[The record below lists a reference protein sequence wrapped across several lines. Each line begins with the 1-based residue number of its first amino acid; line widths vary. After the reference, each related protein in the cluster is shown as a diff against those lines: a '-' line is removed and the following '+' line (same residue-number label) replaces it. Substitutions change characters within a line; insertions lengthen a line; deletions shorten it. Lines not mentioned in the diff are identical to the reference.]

1 MQLQENKTSIISIKL
16 TEQEKAYLREK
27 AQEAGCNLS
36 EYCREKLLQDD
47 TALPRK
53 QAQNFYRQLCIH
65 NAMLKDLRL
74 SAEQKAALEAWEVES
89 WQHLK

>member
-1 MQLQENKTSIISIKL
+1 MKDNYNRKIMISIKL
-16 TEQEKAYLREK
+16 TEQENTYLREK

>member
-1 MQLQENKTSIISIKL
+1 MQLQENKTRVISIKL
-16 TEQEKAYLREK
+16 TEQENTYLREK

-47 TALPRK
+47 WALPRK

-65 NAMLKDLRL
+65 NAMLKDFRL
-74 SAEQKAALEAWEVES
+74 SAEQKAALEEWEVET
-89 WQHLK
+89 WQYLK

>member
-1 MQLQENKTSIISIKL
+1 MQLQENKTSVISIKL
-16 TEQEKAYLREK
+16 TEQEKAYLRKK

-36 EYCREKLLQDD
+36 EYAREKLLQDD
-47 TALPRK
+47 LTLPKK

-65 NAMLKDLRL
+65 NAMLKELGL
-74 SAEQKAALEAWEVES
+74 SAEQKAAFEAWEVES

>member
-1 MQLQENKTSIISIKL
+1 MQLQENKTKVISIKL
-16 TEQEKAYLREK
+16 TEQENTYLREK

-47 TALPRK
+47 LTLPKK
-53 QAQNFYRQLCIH
+53 QAQNYYRQLCIH

-74 SAEQKAALEAWEVES
+74 SAEQKAAFEEWEVES

>member
-1 MQLQENKTSIISIKL
+1 MKTEESKSRVISIKF
-16 TEQEKAYLREK
+16 TEQENTYLRAK

-36 EYCREKLLQDD
+36 EYCREKLLQAD

-53 QAQNFYRQLCIH
+53 QVQNFYRLLCIH
-65 NAMLKDLRL
+65 NAILKDLRL
-74 SAEQKAALEAWEVES
+74 SAEQKAALEEWEVET

>member
-1 MQLQENKTSIISIKL
+1 MKDDYNRKIMISIKL
-16 TEQEKAYLREK
+16 TEQENTYLREK

-47 TALPRK
+47 TTLPKK

-65 NAMLKDLRL
+65 NAILKDLRL
-74 SAEQKAALEAWEVES
+74 SAEQKAAFEAWEVES

>member
-1 MQLQENKTSIISIKL
+1 MKDNYNRKIMISIKL
-16 TEQEKAYLREK
+16 TEQENTYLREK

-47 TALPRK
+47 TTLPKK

-65 NAMLKDLRL
+65 NAILKDLRL
-74 SAEQKAALEAWEVES
+74 SAEQKAAFEAWEVES

>member
-1 MQLQENKTSIISIKL
+1 MKDDYNRKIMISIKL
-16 TEQEKAYLREK
+16 AEQENTYLREK

-47 TALPRK
+47 TMLPKK

-74 SAEQKAALEAWEVES
+74 SAEQKAAFEAWEVAT
-89 WQHLK
+89 WRYLK

>member
-1 MQLQENKTSIISIKL
+1 MKDDYNRKIMISIKL
-16 TEQEKAYLREK
+16 TEQENTYLREK

-47 TALPRK
+47 LTLPKK
-53 QAQNFYRQLCIH
+53 QAQNYYRQLCIH

-74 SAEQKAALEAWEVES
+74 SAEQKAAFEAWEVES

>member
-1 MQLQENKTSIISIKL
+1 MKTEESKSRVISIKF
-16 TEQEKAYLREK
+16 TEQENTYLRTK

-47 TALPRK
+47 TMLPRK

-65 NAMLKDLRL
+65 NAMLKNLRL
-74 SAEQKAALEAWEVES
+74 SAEQKAAFEEWEVES

>member
-1 MQLQENKTSIISIKL
+1 MKDNYNRKIMISIKL
-16 TEQEKAYLREK
+16 TEQENTYLREK

-47 TALPRK
+47 VTLPKK
-53 QAQNFYRQLCIH
+53 QAQNYYRQLCIH
-65 NAMLKDLRL
+65 NAMLKDLGL
-74 SAEQKAALEAWEVES
+74 SAEQKAAFEAWEVAT

>member
-1 MQLQENKTSIISIKL
+1 MKDNYNRKIMISIKL
-16 TEQEKAYLREK
+16 TEQENTYLREK

-36 EYCREKLLQDD
+36 EYAREKLLQDD
-47 TALPRK
+47 TTLPRK

-65 NAMLKDLRL
+65 NAMLKNLRL
-74 SAEQKAALEAWEVES
+74 SAEQKAAFEAWEVES

>member
-1 MQLQENKTSIISIKL
+1 MKTEESKSRVISIKL
-16 TEQEKAYLREK
+16 TEQENTYLREK

-47 TALPRK
+47 WTLPKK

-65 NAMLKDLRL
+65 NAMLKDLGL
-74 SAEQKAALEAWEVES
+74 SAEQKAAFEAWEVES

>member
-1 MQLQENKTSIISIKL
+1 MKDNYNRKIMISIKL
-16 TEQEKAYLREK
+16 TEQENTYLREK

-47 TALPRK
+47 TMLPKK

-74 SAEQKAALEAWEVES
+74 SAEQKAAFEAWEVES